1 MNEEITVYTTP
12 TCSWCNRVKDFLHG
26 KGVNYQ
32 EVNVAGDDQAAR
44 KLLDLTGQ
52 LSVPVITKGNEVV
65 VGFDQPKIEQLLQ

>member
-52 LSVPVITKGNEVV
+52 LSVPVITKGTEVV
-65 VGFDQPKIEQLLQ
+65 VGFDQPKIERLLQ